1 MPKEF
6 KFTLEEHKKRMRDIL
21 NAQNDKPKTP
31 MLMRLREMGTRRQ
44 RPTGM
49 EKM

>member
-21 NAQNDKPKTP
+21 SAQTEKPKTP
-31 MLMRLREMGTRRQ
+31 MLVRLRQRAARPQ
-44 RPTGM
+44 RPARM
-49 EKM
+49 ERM